1 MPDPTAAFQPHDHA
15 DCAAGALRAAR
26 SLCARR
32 GLRLTELRRR
42 VLEILL
48 ESHRA
53 LGAYEILARLGSEGR
68 PAQPP
73 VVYRALD
80 FLTAN
85 GLAHR
90 LERLNAWTACMA
102 AAAAGE
108 GETHPRAPVFL
119 ICRDCRR
126 VAETVAPGLSGVLD
140 ARARALGFQPESR
153 IVELLGRC
161 PDCAAQTEARA

>member
-1 MPDPTAAFQPHDHA
+1 MPDPTAAFQAHDHA
-15 DCAAGALRAAR
+15 GCSAGALRAAR
-26 SLCARR
+26 NLCARR
-32 GLRLTELRRR
+32 GLRLTEPRQR

-53 LGAYEILARLGSEGR
+53 LGAYEILARLGAEGR

-80 FLTAN
+80 FLTAH

-90 LERLNAWTACMA
+90 IERLNAWTACMA
-102 AAAAGE
+102 TAGST
-108 GETHPRAPVFL
+108 GDTTHPCAPVFL

-126 VAETVAPGLSGVLD
+126 VAETAAPGLSQVLD
-140 ARARALGFQPESR
+140 ARARALGFRPESR

-161 PDCAAQTEARA
+161 PDCAAQSGPEA